1 MKLKI
6 LNLSNNYFTGISSE
20 IWNIKKKILNLFIN
34 YLTGPVQ
41 KQEKK

>member
-1 MKLKI
+1 LE
-6 LNLSNNYFTGISSE
+6 NQ
-20 IWNIKKKILNLFIN
+20 KKILNLFIN